1 MYQKTTNTYFRN
13 IVEFF
18 RFFIYTP
25 TIIGGVIGYAWKSS
39 KGRSALRRFFSLT
52 GAVVAVLLVSCFYLT
67 TGPFAALIG
76 FEPKVH
82 GR

>member
-25 TIIGGVIGYAWKSS
+25 TIFGEVIGLAWRSS
-39 KGRSALRRFFSLT
+39 RGKPAFRRFFSLL
-52 GAVVAVLLVSCFYLT
+52 GAIVAVFLVSCFYIL
-67 TGPFAALIG
+67 TGPFAALAG